1 MSDVKSGYSKLEER
15 VKMCRKEGV
24 KEQEDVLQE
33 LKIKLSNLQAQLSSL
48 QGKAGQKQNKK
59 VLADIEKVKIRKL
72 RIAHYYVLFYL
83 Q

>member
-1 MSDVKSGYSKLEER
+1 
-15 VKMCRKEGV
+15 MCRKEGV

-59 VLADIEKVKIRKL
+59 VLADIEKVINKKCS
-72 RIAHYYVLFYL
+72 HCTFFMFYSIYNRT
-83 Q
+83 